1 MELAEAIESAKSA
14 RVEPVAKLVELD
26 PFENP
31 EPGTSQIDLGMSNS
45 EVSQARICW
54 ECPGSGI
61 ENYNTNSD
69 ESVVITNVPMMDV
82 PPTRA
87 GYIEDNPPNS
97 DLDYLPDNYVIKQ
110 TNNQVCGSGAYFRTH
125 DTNHEKNFAASFFKF
140 GQEANSAVLANT
152 TNKRPPQ
159 LEAMMKL
166 A

>member
-1 MELAEAIESAKSA
+1 MELAEATESINSA
-14 RVEPVAKLVELD
+14 RVEPVAKLVEFD

-31 EPGTSQIDLGMSNS
+31 QSGISQMDLGMSNS

-69 ESVVITNVPMMDV
+69 DSVVITNVPVVPMMDV

-87 GYIEDNPPNS
+87 GYIEDNPPIS

-110 TNNQVCGSGAYFRTH
+110 TNSQVCGPGAYFRTH
-125 DTNHEKNFAASFFKF
+125 DTNHETNLPASFF
-140 GQEANSAVLANT
+140 
-152 TNKRPPQ
+152 
-159 LEAMMKL
+159 
-166 A
+166 